1 MTTITSESAE
11 ERADRVHSLGAVLAS
26 VTILSAL
33 LVGASYALAQV
44 VQVALWAF
52 SGT

>member
-26 VTILSAL
+26 VTSRSAL
-33 LVGASYALAQV
+33 LVGASFALAQV
-44 VQVALWAF
+44 VQVAVWAF
-52 SGT
+52 SGS

>member
-11 ERADRVHSLGAVLAS
+11 ERAERAHSLGAVLAS

>member
-1 MTTITSESAE
+1 MTTIMSESAE
-11 ERADRVHSLGAVLAS
+11 ERAERVHSVGAVLAS

-44 VQVALWAF
+44 VQVAVWAF
-52 SGT
+52 SGQ

>member
-33 LVGASYALAQV
+33 LVGASFALAQV
-44 VQVALWAF
+44 VQVAVWAF
-52 SGT
+52 SGS